1 MQVITSHR
9 IRRRW
14 LWPSLTALLLGAMLA
29 WLGPVLA
36 QQDVRDRLGLV
47 MTLDGAVGPATADY
61 FIRGLHRARD
71 AQAELAILILD
82 TPGGLD
88 ASMRDMISEMLA
100 SPVPVVVYVAPD
112 GARAAS
118 AGTYLLYASHVAAM
132 APSTHLGSAT
142 PVSMGGGG
150 LPGLGDEA
158 PATGEEDAGNAAPD
172 KTKGGEAATS
182 AGASGGAGAA
192 KSADTQVLDAR
203 ASDSQ
208 ASGSQGS
215 GSQGSGSQPAED
227 SAADAPKRRGTTA
240 MERKVLEDAVA
251 YIRSLAARH
260 GRNADWA
267 ELAVREAR
275 TLTSQEALE
284 QGVID
289 VLARDLDDLLVQI
302 DGRTVV
308 MANGERVLD
317 SAGLTLERFDPD
329 WRTELLSVISDP
341 NVAYFLM
348 IIGFYGLI
356 FELAN
361 PGSLVPGTIGVIS
374 LLLALFAFQVL
385 PVNFAGLALI
395 LVGLGLIAGE
405 ALIPS
410 FGILGIGGIVAF
422 VIGSVILMDAENLSV
437 SLPLIGGVAGLAAA
451 LLLWMMIH
459 FMRLRRRPARTGRE
473 EMLGAEASA
482 LEDFDGDGHVWLHN
496 ERWRAH
502 ACEPVRKGQSLRVVR
517 LDGLTVEVE
526 PIKESSP
533 ET

>member
-1 MQVITSHR
+1 MRVITTHR

-14 LWPSLTALLLGAMLA
+14 LWSSLMALLLGAMLA

-36 QQDVRDRLGLV
+36 QQDARDRLGLV
-47 MTLDGAVGPATADY
+47 MTLDGAIGPATADY
-61 FIRGLHRARD
+61 FSRGLHRARD
-71 AQAELAILILD
+71 AQAELAILILN

-100 SPVPVVVYVAPD
+100 SPVPVAVYVAPG

-158 PATGEEDAGNAAPD
+158 PATDEEDAGHAAPD
-172 KTKGGEAATS
+172 KAKGGESARS
-182 AGASGGAGAA
+182 AGASGSG
-192 KSADTQVLDAR
+192 
-203 ASDSQ
+203 ASDSG
-208 ASGSQGS
+208 ASGSS
-215 GSQGSGSQPAED
+215 PAD
-227 SAADAPKRRGTTA
+227 RPAAEAPKRRGTTA

-251 YIRSLAARH
+251 YIRSLAVRH

-275 TLTSQEALE
+275 NLTAREALE
-284 QGVID
+284 QDVID
-289 VLARDLDDLLVQI
+289 VLARDLDDLLSQV

-329 WRTELLSVISDP
+329 WRTQLLSVISDP

-405 ALIPS
+405 ALMPS

-437 SLPLIGGVAGLAAA
+437 SLPLIGGVAALAAV
-451 LLLWMMIH
+451 LLLWMMVH
-459 FMRLRRRPARTGRE
+459 FMRLRRRPARTGKE
-473 EMLGAEASA
+473 EMLGAEARA
-482 LEDFDGDGHVWLHN
+482 LDDFDGDGHVWLHN

-502 ACEPVRKGQSLRVVR
+502 ACEPVRKGQALRVVR
-517 LDGLTVEVE
+517 LVSLTVEVE
-526 PIKESSP
+526 PIEESSP

>member
-1 MQVITSHR
+1 MRVITTHR

-14 LWPSLTALLLGAMLA
+14 LWSSLMALLLGAMLA

-36 QQDVRDRLGLV
+36 QQDARDRLGLV
-47 MTLDGAVGPATADY
+47 MTLDGAIGPATADY
-61 FIRGLHRARD
+61 FSRGLHRARD

-100 SPVPVVVYVAPD
+100 SPVPVAVYVAPG

-158 PATGEEDAGNAAPD
+158 PATDEEDTGHAAPD
-172 KTKGGEAATS
+172 KAKGGESARS
-182 AGASGGAGAA
+182 AGASGSG
-192 KSADTQVLDAR
+192 
-203 ASDSQ
+203 ASDSG
-208 ASGSQGS
+208 ASGSS
-215 GSQGSGSQPAED
+215 PAD
-227 SAADAPKRRGTTA
+227 RPAAEAPKRRGTTA

-251 YIRSLAARH
+251 YIRSLAVRH

-267 ELAVREAR
+267 ERAVREAR
-275 TLTSQEALE
+275 NLTAREALE
-284 QGVID
+284 QDVID
-289 VLARDLDDLLVQI
+289 VLARDLDDLLSQV

-329 WRTELLSVISDP
+329 WRTQLLSVISDP

-405 ALIPS
+405 ALMPS

-437 SLPLIGGVAGLAAA
+437 SLPLIGGVAALAAV
-451 LLLWMMIH
+451 LLLWMMVH
-459 FMRLRRRPARTGRE
+459 FMRLRRRPARTGKE
-473 EMLGAEASA
+473 EMLGAEARA
-482 LEDFDGDGHVWLHN
+482 LDDFDGDGHVWLHN

-502 ACEPVRKGQSLRVVR
+502 ACEPVRKGQALRVVR
-517 LDGLTVEVE
+517 LEGLTVEVE
-526 PIKESSP
+526 PIEESSP

>member
-1 MQVITSHR
+1 
-9 IRRRW
+9 
-14 LWPSLTALLLGAMLA
+14 LTALLLGAMLA

-208 ASGSQGS
+208 ASS
-215 GSQGSGSQPAED
+215 SQGSGSQPEED

-526 PIKESSP
+526 PIKESSS